1 MITFAKMRRARPFSK
16 QTCDALPK
24 RGRVQSNPCDLLNSK
39 LACWLMG
46 LAYVQ
51 TVLQVVWAGRIANRS
66 IG

>member
-1 MITFAKMRRARPFSK
+1 MITFAKMRRAGLFSK
-16 QTCDALPK
+16 QICDALPK
-24 RGRVQSNPCDLLNSK
+24 RGQVQSNPCGLLNSK

-51 TVLQVVWAGRIANRS
+51 TVLQVIWAGRIGNRS